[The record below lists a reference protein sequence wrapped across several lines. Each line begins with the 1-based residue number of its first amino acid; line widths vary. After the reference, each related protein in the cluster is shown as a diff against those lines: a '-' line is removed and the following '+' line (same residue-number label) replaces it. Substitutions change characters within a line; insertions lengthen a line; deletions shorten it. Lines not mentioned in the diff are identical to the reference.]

1 MLKRLGDML
10 GLVTD
15 SDKKM
20 LANMT
25 IPEVV
30 DAHIQWKLR
39 LQNFVDGKAG
49 IEIDPGTFSS
59 PNASTTGKWTTL
71 HAAENLSE
79 FNAFFTLRA
88 KMEQC
93 HHLAGEIVE
102 KINQGDRSA
111 AKTIMDDRFL
121 KTSHELVY
129 ALVELQKQLEAES

>member
-15 SDKKM
+15 SDKRM

-30 DAHIQWKLR
+30 DAHIQWKLK
-39 LQNFVDGKAG
+39 LEAFVNGTAG
-49 IEIDPGTFSS
+49 IEIDPSTFCS

-71 HAAENLSE
+71 HAAEKLSE

-93 HHLAGEIVE
+93 HHLAGEIVN
-102 KINQGDRSA
+102 KINMGDRKG
-111 AKTIMDDRFL
+111 AKEIMNDRFL
-121 KTSHELVY
+121 KTSHELVH
-129 ALVELQKQLEAES
+129 ALVELEKQLSAED